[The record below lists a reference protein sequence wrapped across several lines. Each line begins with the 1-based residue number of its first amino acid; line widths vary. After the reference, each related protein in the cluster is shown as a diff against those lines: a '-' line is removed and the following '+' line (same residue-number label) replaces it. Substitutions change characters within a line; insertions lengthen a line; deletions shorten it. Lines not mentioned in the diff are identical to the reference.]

1 MNIAELGIRI
11 DTTGA
16 DKATSDLDKLTAAG
30 GRAEQS
36 TNGLMGEINA
46 LEKSLSQGA
55 KSTQELARQRDSLA
69 KLTRAGAYSEA
80 EFAKITKDLD
90 KQQISLVKST
100 LDEGKALNSLL
111 GAIDPAQAKLAKLD
125 AQVQGLGK
133 ALDSGK
139 LSQQQYNAALNK
151 IDGKYA
157 ELTKG
162 ASAMERLGLNTRQ
175 AQENVLQL
183 GNALSNRDIGSG
195 LRAITQLGA
204 ESTLSA
210 GRIAAVA
217 APIGIAA
224 AAVGAL
230 AYAYYDAQ
238 REISVFN
245 KAIFTGNNVAGVTT
259 SSLQA
264 IAKQAGEVT
273 RNFSGS
279 REAAL
284 ALAESGKVGADR
296 LQDLTEAAA
305 AISKVTGQGATEV
318 AKSLADM
325 GSSASTAAEL
335 ISRQYGLISFEQ
347 YQSIKAIEDNGNSQ
361 QALDTLSSTL
371 NENAQARLKKYRESL
386 SDIERDWDD
395 IKEATKRA
403 YGEVRNFFASDDLST
418 LKDVREQIDYI
429 NKHPIASGIGSLF
442 KNGLKSRDEVLDS
455 LRARE
460 ESLDNQINMRADE
473 AKETGAVEAANKRLI
488 QTQSILDAQLDNV
501 SPLARRT
508 KAVKDLNEQFR
519 QYQRD
524 ALRTGNK
531 APLLDGVSFD
541 GDKISGG
548 AYDTLLNGI
557 NDRIK
562 DKRTPKAKAYTEDAG
577 TKALDNAKQQYAVLL
592 QQESAIDKQSLSS
605 EKIGAQAQALI
616 KFEQQLADIKEKKTL
631 TADQKS
637 LLANQELIRAQLK
650 RNADLEASIT
660 KQQKGIEAVKQAE
673 KDRIELLKLTG
684 QALAANAAESGIL
697 EAEQRLKYERDGN
710 IEALKRLDIL
720 KQIRE
725 ANIRANIKIDT
736 IEGVSKSPTP
746 AGLDAVVGGAASEIT
761 RLDRSA
767 KELDDWRQKE
777 LEKQKAYLDLKAI
790 NQETYDER
798 VSNITKQSQDNQS
811 KIEDARNKASLEN
824 ASEFFGTLATL
835 TQSENKKLA
844 AIGKAAAV
852 AQATVDGFLAAQK
865 ALAAFPPPFNF
876 VAAAAVGVAT
886 AANIAS
892 IAGVGFMDGGYTGNG
907 RRDEVAGPVHRGE
920 YVFDAQAT
928 SRIGVGN
935 LEALRSGNI
944 TASAAPAMAANSVP
958 SARPSG
964 STPVQ
969 PVFHYNFP
977 GITNAAEAKKST
989 AQASRQ
995 AVRAINQAGRYS

>member
-16 DKATSDLDKLTAAG
+16 DKATADLDKLTAAG
-30 GRAEQS
+30 DRAEQS
-36 TNGLMGEINA
+36 TTGLMGEINA

-55 KSTQELARQRDSLA
+55 KSTQELAKQRDSLA
-69 KLTRAGAYSEA
+69 RLTKAGAYNES
-80 EFAKITKDLD
+80 EFARITKDLD
-90 KQQISLVKST
+90 KQQVALVKST
-100 LDEGKALNSLL
+100 LDEQKALNSLL
-111 GAIDPAQAKLAKLD
+111 AAIDPAQAKLSKLD
-125 AQVQGLGK
+125 SQVQSLGK
-133 ALDSGK
+133 AFDQGK
-139 LSQQQYNAALNK
+139 LTQQQYNAALSK
-151 IDGKYA
+151 IDSQHS
-157 ELTKG
+157 ELDKG
-162 ASAMERLGLNTRQ
+162 ASAMSRLGLNTRQ
-175 AQENVLQL
+175 AQENVVQL
-183 GNALSNRDIGSG
+183 GNALSTGDVGSG

-204 ESTLSA
+204 EAKVSA
-210 GRIAAVA
+210 ASIASIAVPA
-217 APIGIAA
+217 GIAA
-224 AAVGAL
+224 AAIGTVV
-230 AYAYYDAQ
+230 YAWIDGQ
-238 REISVFN
+238 REASAFNRALSV
-245 KAIFTGNNVAGVTT
+245 GNNAAGLTADG
-259 SSLQA
+259 LQA
-264 IAKQAGEVT
+264 VARRAADVT
-273 RNFSGS
+273 QNFSAS
-279 REAAL
+279 RDAAL
-284 ALAESGKVGADR
+284 ALAESGKVSAD
-296 LQDLTEAAA
+296 QMQNLTEASA
-305 AISKVTGQGATEV
+305 AIATFTGKGADEV
-318 AKSLADM
+318 AKGFASM
-325 GSSASTAAEL
+325 GRSASTAAEN
-335 ISRQYGLISFEQ
+335 ISQQYGLITYEQ
-347 YQSIKAIEDNGNSQ
+347 YQSIKAIEDNGSAQ
-361 QALDTLSSTL
+361 EALDALSATL
-371 NENAQARLKKYRESL
+371 NENAQSRLKRYRESL
-386 SDIERDWDD
+386 SDIERVWDD

-403 YGEVRNFFASDDLST
+403 YAEVRGEIFPDATKQLELVRRQIKFIQDNPLTSAIPSFFT
-418 LKDVREQIDYI
+418 
-429 NKHPIASGIGSLF
+429 
-442 KNGLKSRDEVLDS
+442 NGLKSRDEVLAGYEAQAAALEGQIKLTGEQTKEQS
-455 LRARE
+455 E
-460 ESLDNQINMRADE
+460 LDKANQ
-473 AKETGAVEAANKRLI
+473 RLI
-488 QTQSILDAQLDNV
+488 DLQKGLDAQMDNV

-508 KAVKDLNEQFR
+508 KAIKDLRTQFFEL
-519 QYQRD
+519 YE
-524 ALRTGNK
+524 ASERTGTK
-531 APLLDGVSFD
+531 SPLLDGVDFD
-541 GDKISGG
+541 GKNFSGG
-548 AYDTLLNGI
+548 AYDSLLKGI

-631 TADQKS
+631 TAEQKS

-697 EAEQRLKYERDGN
+697 EAEQRLKYEREGN
-710 IEALKRLDIL
+710 VEALKRLETL
-720 KQIRE
+720 KKIRDV
-725 ANIRANIKIDT
+725 NLRASQKTDT
-736 IEGVSKSPTP
+736 VEGVSKAPEA

-761 RLDRSA
+761 RLDKAA

-777 LEKQKAYLDLKAI
+777 LEKQKAYFDLKEL
-790 NQETYDER
+790 NEDKYFER
-798 VSNITKQSQDNQS
+798 VSNINKQSQDNQS

-958 SARPSG
+958 SARSSG